1 MLSYTVFK
9 NTTTIQVNIKLLD
22 TNFANKWKDYLI
34 RTIKRLPNL
43 AWKPGHNPIVNN
55 GTIHPLNNFKK
66 LKESFMLLQKHY
78 GTDYSFEINELD
90 NLIQNPKELTQSHL
104 NLWNRH
110 FTTNA
115 MEFVMNQET
124 NHLIPQT
131 DTSDDV
137 IFATIHMLNQ
147 CTQELES
154 ITSIKHQNS
163 TRIAPLK
170 NKAFYSVRS
179 ADAINLDDSASLW
192 GDDMTESPGEDFTFN
207 NEYHH
212 TVWMAD
218 DIQGKDHFKCWRN
231 EDDASNDDV
240 HGNEFMTPNIML
252 DPDMI
257 YATIMDNP
265 EFKQFV
271 IDSKKPIN
279 RYPIGNIV
287 DVDSINWDVFKKG
300 KLISIVL
307 DGETLW
313 ESS

>member
-1 MLSYTVFK
+1 MLSYTLFK
-9 NTTTIQVNIKLLD
+9 NTTTVQVKIKLLD
-22 TNFANKWKDYLI
+22 TNFANKWKDYLV

-43 AWKPGHNPIVNN
+43 AWKPGYNPMVSN
-55 GTIHPLNNFKK
+55 GTINPFNNFKK
-66 LKESFMLLQKHY
+66 LKESFVLLQKHY

-90 NLIQNPKELTQSHL
+90 NLIQNPKKLTQSHL
-104 NLWNRH
+104 NLWNCH
-110 FTTNA
+110 FTTNS
-115 MEFVMNQET
+115 MEFVINLET
-124 NHLIPQT
+124 NHLIPHT
-131 DTSDDV
+131 DTPDDV

-147 CTQELES
+147 CTHALAP
-154 ITSIKHQNS
+154 ITHQNNV
-163 TRIAPLK
+163 RNVPLK
-170 NKAFYSVRS
+170 NKAFYNVRS

-192 GDDMTESPGEDFTFN
+192 GDGMIEGPGEDFTFD

-218 DIQGKDHFKCWRN
+218 DIQGKDHFRCWYD
-231 EDDASNDDV
+231 EDDASKDYV
-240 HGNEFMTPNIML
+240 RGNMFMSPNVML

-257 YATIMDNP
+257 YATTMDTP

-287 DVDSINWDVFKKG
+287 DVDNINWDVFKRG

>member
-1 MLSYTVFK
+1 MLSYTLSK
-9 NTTTIQVNIKLLD
+9 DTTIIQVNIKLLD
-22 TNFANKWKDYLI
+22 TSFANKWKDYLI
-34 RTIKRLPNL
+34 RTINRLPNL
-43 AWKPGHNPIVNN
+43 AWKPGYKPIVNYV
-55 GTIHPLNNFKK
+55 TIKPTNTFEK
-66 LKESFMLLQKHY
+66 LKESFVLLQKHY

-115 MEFVMNQET
+115 SDFVTNIET
-124 NHLIPQT
+124 NHLIPHT
-131 DTSDDV
+131 DTPDHI

-147 CTQELES
+147 CTHDLES
-154 ITSIKHQNS
+154 IISFTRRDSV
-163 TRIAPLK
+163 RIAPLK
-170 NKAFYSVRS
+170 NKTFYSIRS

-192 GDDMTESPGEDFTFN
+192 GNGMIEDPEEDFTFN

-218 DIQGKDHFKCWRN
+218 DIEGKDHFKCWYD
-231 EDDASNDDV
+231 EDDASNDHV
-240 HGNEFMTPNIML
+240 HGNMFMSPNIMV

-257 YATIMDNP
+257 YATIMDDP

-271 IDSKKPIN
+271 LDSKKPIN

-287 DVDSINWDVFKKG
+287 DVNTINWNVFKKG